1 MPAKYVVVYILVFAA
16 GIIFGM
22 LAKRLTD
29 ESKATIKA
37 GFILIKKD
45 DEVIDGQVR
54 LTKDLWDISE
64 NQEVILKVKILPGEP
79 GDWEENKNG

>member
-1 MPAKYVVVYILVFAA
+1 MPAKYVVIYILVFAA

-22 LAKRLTD
+22 LAKKLTD
-29 ESKATIKA
+29 ESKTSIKA

-45 DEVIDGQVR
+45 NEAIDGQVR

-64 NQEVILKVKILPGEP
+64 NQEAILKIKILPGEP